1 MNLMSFYPM
10 QKKINV
16 NVPLVMENT
25 VIKKVIETKFLAV
38 IVDQYLSWKPNIS
51 FVPKKN
57 IKSSADYCK
66 SLLLSFIQNVA
77 ALIFI
82 TSCYI
87 PT

>member
-1 MNLMSFYPM
+1 MSFYPM

-51 FVPKKN
+51 FVPKK
-57 IKSSADYCK
+57 KHQK
-66 SLLLSFIQNVA
+66 QWGLLQKPAFI
-77 ALIFI
+77 FHPK
-82 TSCYI
+82 CC
-87 PT
+87 

>member
-1 MNLMSFYPM
+1 MIFHPM

-25 VIKKVIETKFLAV
+25 VIKKVIETKLLAV

-51 FVPKKN
+51 FSLKDIKN
-57 IKSSADYCK
+57 CGDYCK
-66 SLLLSFIQNVA
+66 SPLLSFIQNVA
-77 ALIFI
+77 DLII

>member
-1 MNLMSFYPM
+1 M

-51 FVPKKN
+51 FVPKKTS
-57 IKSSADYCK
+57 KQWG
-66 SLLLSFIQNVA
+66 LLQKPAFI
-77 ALIFI
+77 FHPK
-82 TSCYI
+82 CC
-87 PT
+87 